1 MAKSIIKEKDISTE
15 EKIREAAQKIFTQK
29 GFAATRTRDIAEEAG
44 INLALLNY
52 YFRSKEKLFEQIMT
66 EKVQQLFSV
75 LYPIVNDTS
84 IKLEKKIELI
94 VTNYIDMLMANP
106 DLPLF
111 VLSEV
116 RNNPDHFREKMGVE
130 KLMKNT
136 DLIKQLKEKRPD
148 IHPVQFMISILG
160 MTVFTFLSKPIFQ
173 SAGLI
178 TEQEFKKLAEERK
191 ILIPKWAN
199 AMLKTK

>member
-1 MAKSIIKEKDISTE
+1 MAKSIKPVKDISTE

-29 GFAATRTRDIAEEAG
+29 GYAATRTRDIAEEAG

-75 LYPIVNDTS
+75 LYPIVNDTT

-148 IHPVQFMISILG
+148 IHPIHFMISILG

-178 TEQEFKKLAEERK
+178 TEHEFKKLADERK

>member
-1 MAKSIIKEKDISTE
+1 MAKSIKPVKDISTE

-29 GFAATRTRDIAEEAG
+29 GYAATRTRDIAEEAG

-52 YFRSKEKLFEQIMT
+52 YFRSKEKLFEQIML
-66 EKVQQLFSV
+66 ERVQQLFGV
-75 LYPIVNDTS
+75 LYPIVNDTNT
-84 IKLEKKIELI
+84 KLEKKIELI
-94 VTNYIDMLMANP
+94 VINYIDMLMANP
-106 DLPLF
+106 DLPIF

-116 RNNPDHFREKMGVE
+116 RNNPDHFKDKIGIEKI
-130 KLMKNT
+130 LKNT
-136 DLIKQLKEKRPD
+136 HLIVQLKEKRPD
-148 IHPVQFMISILG
+148 IHPYHFIINVLG
-160 MTVFTFLSKPIFQ
+160 MTVFAFLSKPIFQ

-178 TEQEFKKLAEERK
+178 SEHDFNKLAEERK

>member
-1 MAKSIIKEKDISTE
+1 MAKSLKPVKDISTE

>member
-148 IHPVQFMISILG
+148 IHPVHFMISILG